1 MIRRNKKTWQLIS
14 TLALMLLLAT
24 AAYAI
29 TATNVVPAS
38 KAGDGSGAVSAYT
51 ISNVVYTLNN
61 SSPQNIDSWQF
72 DLNAAASSV
81 QSKLVS
87 GSTTYTACVHG
98 AGFHWTCTLS
108 TTVASA
114 DQLRVIAVQ

>member
-1 MIRRNKKTWQLIS
+1 MIRRNKRAWQLIL
-14 TLALMLLLAT
+14 TLALMALLAT
-24 AAYAI
+24 AAYAV
-29 TATNVVPAS
+29 TATNVVPATR
-38 KAGDGSGAVSAYT
+38 AGDGSGTVSGYT

-61 SSPQNIDSWQF
+61 SSPQNIDNWQF
-72 DLNAAASSV
+72 DLDAAASSV

-87 GSTTYTACVHG
+87 ASGTYTTCVHG

-114 DQLRVIAVQ
+114 NQLRVIAVQ